1 MSFFRE
7 TCNFHCELPSRVYG
21 RTSLTL
27 LLMPMW
33 NKGLYSLESKM
44 YEWAVPKNDSL
55 SLNFNTPS
63 TNLFEFLERI
73 FKNQVIYVRPV
84 YLAHIRTFVLCHTW
98 YLGFLSELL
107 YLSSNHNLI
116 FFKLIEKEKLF
127 FFCMDNSANLNW
139 LYFSMKILLF
149 VTKED
154 LNVDI
159 VGLVVSK

>member
-84 YLAHIRTFVLCHTW
+84 YLAHIRTFVLCHT
-98 YLGFLSELL
+98 
-107 YLSSNHNLI
+107 
-116 FFKLIEKEKLF
+116 
-127 FFCMDNSANLNW
+127 
-139 LYFSMKILLF
+139 
-149 VTKED
+149 
-154 LNVDI
+154 
-159 VGLVVSK
+159 